1 MTDGSTTL
9 RTNPSLSERTRGPP
23 GAHSTQRIHC
33 RHPQCQKS
41 LQRFTA
47 ALYVVDVTWRRE
59 FKLCS
64 VHVGCVLVVTAI
76 CGHLQLT
83 TEFHLFQR

>member
-76 CGHLQLT
+76 CGHLQHT
-83 TEFHLFQR
+83 TEFHLFQG

>member
-1 MTDGSTTL
+1 MTDGSTML
-9 RTNPSLSERTRGPP
+9 RTNPSLSEHTRGPP

-47 ALYVVDVTWRRE
+47 ALYVVDVTWRRV

-76 CGHLQLT
+76 CGRLQHT
-83 TEFHLFQR
+83 TEFHLFQG